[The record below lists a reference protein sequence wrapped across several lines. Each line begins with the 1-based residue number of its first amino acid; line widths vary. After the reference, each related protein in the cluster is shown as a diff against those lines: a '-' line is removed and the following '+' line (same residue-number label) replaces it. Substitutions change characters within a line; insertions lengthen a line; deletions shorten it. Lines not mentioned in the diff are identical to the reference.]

1 MGAAASVSRGGCSL
15 RCRNLKERRIVMQ
28 TRYTAPVVVAVFD
41 AAVAVKG
48 IDKSID
54 SEVLDPNAQM
64 SSAAYKDEE

>member
-1 MGAAASVSRGGCSL
+1 
-15 RCRNLKERRIVMQ
+15 MQ

-54 SEVLDPNAQM
+54 SEVLDPNAQT